1 VEVILYLETPHHHKL
16 QQVVVA
22 EDKTVKDLVL
32 HQEMVQVEMEVL
44 VVEVVEEVVPL
55 LQEQV
60 EQEHHVK
67 ETLADLE
74 QVQVVAVVV
83 AEELTLL
90 EQLQLVHQMV
100 NVVSQV
106 EQVEQ
111 EKILVLYFQDHQ
123 IVVFMLEVV
132 EVVQVLHPHQ
142 ELLQLEEQVV
152 VEHHSVGLIMLQ
164 HQEQLTLV
172 EVVVEQEVEI
182 QETQEQEALV

>member
-182 QETQEQEALV
+182 QETQEQVALV

>member
-1 VEVILYLETPHHHKL
+1 VEVILYLETPYHHKL

-22 EDKTVKDLVL
+22 EDETVKDLVL
-32 HQEMVQVEMEVL
+32 HQEVVQVEMEVL
-44 VVEVVEEVVPL
+44 VVEVVEKAVPL
-55 LQEQV
+55 MLEQV
-60 EQEHHVK
+60 EQEQHVK
-67 ETLADLE
+67 ETLAELE

-90 EQLQLVHQMV
+90 EQLLLVHQMV

-132 EVVQVLHPHQ
+132 EVVQVLHLHQ
-142 ELLQLEEQVV
+142 ELPQLEEQVV
-152 VEHHSVGLIMLQ
+152 VEHLNVEVQLLQ
-164 HQEQLTLV
+164 HQEQLTLA
-172 EVVVEQEVEI
+172 VVVAELAVEPQEI
-182 QETQEQEALV
+182 QEQVAQE